1 MKRADRMDIISEKWR
16 STIALSRSF
25 FFFFM
30 NSTMI
35 RFEFLEALSHLIMFS
50 IYNTPFTKSS
60 REERHLIAK
69 TRKLV
74 KLSRRRRDFKFKT
87 SPRPPALEAFSCPTG
102 QKESPGIR
110 VIHSQGASSGLSS
123 SKMSSEKTNPG
134 INRP

>member
-74 KLSRRRRDFKFKT
+74 KLSRRRAQRFQVQNQ
-87 SPRPPALEAFSCPTG
+87 PPAARLRSLFLSDRTEG
-102 QKESPGIR
+102 KPGYPS
-110 VIHSQGASSGLSS
+110 HSQSRCLQW
-123 SKMSSEKTNPG
+123 TFLIQNV
-134 INRP
+134 I